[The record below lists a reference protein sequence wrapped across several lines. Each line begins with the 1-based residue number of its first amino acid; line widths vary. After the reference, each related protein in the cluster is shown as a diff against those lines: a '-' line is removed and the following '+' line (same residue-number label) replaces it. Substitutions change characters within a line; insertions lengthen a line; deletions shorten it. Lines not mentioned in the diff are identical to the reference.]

1 MEYTPKRFH
10 CPACGFEPAKN
21 VSEKEYAHCP
31 RCLTAIHEADSEGYE
46 CGGKLQPVSIW
57 VKPDDS
63 WEILGRC
70 SLCGEIAS
78 TPVSDEDDPVLLLS
92 IAARATKEDMTVNR
106 ENKRRKYEKGYYK
119 KHACLDP
126 FTCKVCGREI
136 LPEGAGSDHRNH
148 CPYCLSSV
156 HVDNEPG
163 DRASECHG
171 VMEPI
176 SVWVRKNGEWAVI
189 HRCTVCGK
197 MGSNRIA
204 ADDNPMKLMALA
216 LRPYGSPRLDPKRIK
231 NMVKTMEDKA

>member
-10 CPACGFEPAKN
+10 CPACGFEPAEN

-92 IAARATKEDMTVNR
+92 IAGGRFPC
-106 ENKRRKYEKGYYK
+106 RRSHWKKYEEAYP
-119 KHACLDP
+119 HD
-126 FTCKVCGREI
+126 GRR
-136 LPEGAGSDHRNH
+136 GQT
-148 CPYCLSSV
+148 
-156 HVDNEPG
+156 
-163 DRASECHG
+163 
-171 VMEPI
+171 
-176 SVWVRKNGEWAVI
+176 K
-189 HRCTVCGK
+189 
-197 MGSNRIA
+197 
-204 ADDNPMKLMALA
+204 
-216 LRPYGSPRLDPKRIK
+216 
-231 NMVKTMEDKA
+231 